1 MTVSTALAQ
10 EKSTPQSTEPVTIDL
25 SLRKQVVVIDDDRMV
40 LDGMGSLL
48 RNWGCRVVTAETPD
62 GALANLG
69 AEARPDLII
78 SDFHLAN
85 GTGIAAI
92 AQLRSVFGAIPAFLM
107 TGDMAPERLREAR
120 ESGHHLLYKP
130 VRPMALRAMIG
141 QLLKNGNA
149 GSAA

>member
-1 MTVSTALAQ
+1 LA
-10 EKSTPQSTEPVTIDL
+10 D
-25 SLRKQVVVIDDDRMV
+25 
-40 LDGMGSLL
+40 
-48 RNWGCRVVTAETPD
+48 
-62 GALANLG
+62 LG

-92 AQLRSVFGAIPAFLM
+92 SQLRSVFGAVPAFLM
-107 TGDMAPERLREAR
+107 TGDMALERLREAR